1 MSKPI
6 NPGTPSDGL
15 AACACSGWSRAEMLR
30 GAAAQAGRGLPSIE
44 PGMPLPA
51 GTGLDRRS
59 FLLRSAGLTMA
70 VYGAASM
77 SPRAFEE
84 GIEDAMAA
92 GPGRRGARVGL
103 PVGRDRLAERAGADR
118 RRGVHDPATHAR
130 AAHATPRACSPRTRA
145 SNGRPRPTSCARST
159 ARARSRCCR
168 AIGYASPNQSHFTS
182 RHYWEVGETNPQG
195 QVGWL
200 GRYIDQ
206 HGSSNNPLQGLA
218 LDSKLA
224 PSLATASKPVAA
236 VSDLSNYSFNG
247 ERRQLAGRD
256 ADAAGV
262 RSAGRP
268 LDR

>member
-92 GPGRRGARVGL
+92 GPADAVLVSVFLSGGIDSLTLLAPTKANHPQYASLRPELGL
-103 PVGRDRLAERAGADR
+103 PEGQGAGGGGRLEPDR
-118 RRGVHDPATHAR
+118 R
-130 AAHATPRACSPRTRA
+130 
-145 SNGRPRPTSCARST
+145 
-159 ARARSRCCR
+159 
-168 AIGYASPNQSHFTS
+168 ASP
-182 RHYWEVGETNPQG
+182 
-195 QVGWL
+195 
-200 GRYIDQ
+200 
-206 HGSSNNPLQGLA
+206 
-218 LDSKLA
+218 
-224 PSLATASKPVAA
+224 
-236 VSDLSNYSFNG
+236 
-247 ERRQLAGRD
+247 LAG
-256 ADAAGV
+256 
-262 RSAGRP
+262 
-268 LDR
+268 